1 VPNQP
6 TAIYLLPDAD
16 SNNFIL
22 EMMPPVEKAR
32 TQFQVSYQL
41 AGLYFDQMLDYADNF
56 QGDGVD
62 ARAKGIVASYKQKLD
77 TTITDEINRRNQER
91 LRLGLLPYPYF
102 LPKNIPNG
110 TSV

>member
-1 VPNQP
+1 
-6 TAIYLLPDAD
+6 
-16 SNNFIL
+16 
-22 EMMPPVEKAR
+22 MMPPVDKAR

-56 QGDGVD
+56 QGGGAD
-62 ARAKGIVASYKQKLD
+62 ARAKAILAYHKQKLD
-77 TTITDEINRRNQER
+77 TTITAEINRRDEER
-91 LRLGLLPYPYF
+91 QGLGLLPYPYF